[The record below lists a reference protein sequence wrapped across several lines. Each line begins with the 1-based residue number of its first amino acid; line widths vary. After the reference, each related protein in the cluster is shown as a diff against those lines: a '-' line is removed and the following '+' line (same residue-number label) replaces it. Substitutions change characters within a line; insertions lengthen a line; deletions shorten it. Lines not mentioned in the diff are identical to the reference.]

1 MKYIEIKLMIPESTR
16 ALVITGIT
24 EKSNKT
30 LEMSTKTI
38 STGEIIPG
46 KIFQMQTEDESE

>member
-16 ALVITGIT
+16 ALVITGIS

-30 LEMSTKTI
+30 LEMSTKSI
-38 STGEIIPG
+38 STGEISPG
-46 KIFQMQTEDESE
+46 KIFKMQPEEETQ

>member
-16 ALVITGIT
+16 ALVITGIS

-30 LEMSTKTI
+30 LEMSTKSI
-38 STGEIIPG
+38 STEEISPG
-46 KIFQMQTEDESE
+46 KIFKIQTEDESE

>member
-1 MKYIEIKLMIPESTR
+1 MKFIEIKLMIPETTR
-16 ALVITGIT
+16 ALVITGIS

-38 STGEIIPG
+38 STEEISPG
-46 KIFQMQTEDESE
+46 KIFKMQTEEETQ

>member
-1 MKYIEIKLMIPESTR
+1 MKFIEIKLMIPETTR
-16 ALVITGIT
+16 ALVITGIS

-38 STGEIIPG
+38 STGEIFSG
-46 KIFQMQTEDESE
+46 KTFQMQTEEETQ

>member
-16 ALVITGIT
+16 ALVITGIS
-24 EKSNKT
+24 EKSNET

-38 STGEIIPG
+38 STGEIFSG
-46 KIFQMQTEDESE
+46 KTFQMQTEEETQ

>member
-16 ALVITGIT
+16 ALVITGIS

-30 LEMSTKTI
+30 LEMSTNTI
-38 STGEIIPG
+38 KSSQER
-46 KIFQMQTEDESE
+46 

>member
-16 ALVITGIT
+16 ALVITGIS

-30 LEMSTKTI
+30 LEMSTKSTSTEEI
-38 STGEIIPG
+38 SPG
-46 KIFQMQTEDESE
+46 KIFKMQTEEETQ

>member
-16 ALVITGIT
+16 ALVITGIS

-30 LEMSTKTI
+30 LEMSTKSI
-38 STGEIIPG
+38 STEEISPG
-46 KIFQMQTEDESE
+46 KIFKMQTEDESE